1 MLLTLLKATNA
12 TKLKD
17 VVPYL
22 SMSPLDI
29 DLLLYDAQE
38 AGEVEVDKEKGTI
51 IALKEPAFLYHD
63 KELAQK
69 LLKIIRKYD
78 EQEANITRTRLEQ
91 ITLDLMG
98 KHGYPIHDFVCTLY
112 ALEQGKANL
121 LPKVNKYDISVPEIK
136 DKLPANT
143 FTFYTLTDH
152 QEFGAKAVNEFI
164 DTFSESSVK

>member
-1 MLLTLLKATNA
+1 MILTLLKALKTNS
-12 TKLKD
+12 LMD
-17 VVPYL
+17 VIRHISL
-22 SMSPLDI
+22 SPLDL

-38 AGEVEVDKEKGTI
+38 AGEVEIDKEKGTI
-51 IALKEPAFLYHD
+51 TALKEPAYIYCD
-63 KELAQK
+63 EVLANK
-69 LLKIIRKYD
+69 LIKIMRKYD
-78 EQEANITRTRLEQ
+78 EQGANVTRNRLEQ
-91 ITLDLMG
+91 ITLDLIG
-98 KHGYPIHDFVCTLY
+98 GHGYPIHDFVCTLY

-136 DKLPANT
+136 NKRPANT